1 MVSKILE
8 FCQEKIM
15 SNQKTFQKT
24 IEEEILEEIAGFI
37 FSKHLILLERK
48 DYYRQAINLR
58 LEFRPFN
65 PNKTSLFQGWTV
77 SDILMSQDANPDLM
91 RTEMLKNAVENMIE
105 RSLDDINTVH
115 HLEKSFWKR
124 LKYLFVKKL

>member
-1 MVSKILE
+1 MVLKALE
-8 FCQEKIM
+8 LYQKKIM
-15 SNQKTFQKT
+15 SNEKILKKA
-24 IEEEILEEIAGFI
+24 IEKDILKEIAGLI
-37 FSKHLILLERK
+37 FSKHLILLEQK

-65 PNKTSLFQGWTV
+65 PNKTSLFQGWTI

-105 RSLDDINTVH
+105 RSLDDINMVH